1 MISIPRAGTPER
13 ARLIAT
19 HKECIES
26 MKGVPGCTIMKCETQ
41 GDTTVVSGG
50 FQEDPLLNK
59 VLIRMRTAMP
69 GNFGGKLVVICTKV
83 EKEWRIGRLA
93 GVRGV
98 PPAFVNDKVYDNE
111 QDPQHDIF
119 LMRLDELDEEDGF
132 PEHFNEGW
140 KRRNDHWTVT

>member
-1 MISIPRAGTPER
+1 MISIPKKGTPER
-13 ARLIAT
+13 DRLIAT

-83 EKEWRIGRLA
+83 DKEWHIGRLA

-98 PPAFVNDKVYDNE
+98 PPEFVNDKVYSNE

-119 LMRLDELDEEDGF
+119 LMRLDELDAEDGY